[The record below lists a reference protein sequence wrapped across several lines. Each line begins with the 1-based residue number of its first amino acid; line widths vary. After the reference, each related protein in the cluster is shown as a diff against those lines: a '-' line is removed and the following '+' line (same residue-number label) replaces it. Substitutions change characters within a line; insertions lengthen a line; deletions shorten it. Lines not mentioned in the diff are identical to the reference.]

1 MIGDRGTGTMTR
13 SVRCSLSFLT
23 WILASL
29 LGASQTVWCAESAS
43 DVVRW
48 DWQFRESLNAIRDWE
63 SLLARLE
70 KKSPDERQVP
80 ILPVPGDGRSVIW
93 PNPIPRVLLAE
104 EDRGASPS
112 LRLANGKLKVQ
123 GAARDVKTLGLD
135 QEILGYTHP
144 GGGGKDQWYHRYE
157 RRFDQLLRF
166 RAKHSPLA
174 ITLDAPFDFR
184 RGHNE
189 IDVQVCNVTDKPATL
204 TARLDVHRPA
214 ATRQGESQAIL
225 VPPGEDRPL
234 RFPLDLVEPGGGLAV
249 LTLPVDGESFR
260 IPLLTHVED
269 VAAVLKSIEQILD
282 DTPDAVGADGLAAL
296 RRRTEAFD
304 DTSRHGWRALFEE
317 ASQLR
322 DQLLLGRVQFET
334 LLFVKR
340 KPYFSEQPFM
350 DAHHLFNRPGG
361 GIYRLSPVRPNGTV
375 TAVVDSLGD
384 GVYRDV
390 CLHFSGEKLLFSFG
404 NGSDK
409 WDGGQSYDIHEIGID
424 GADLQRLT
432 SGPKNDCEPF
442 YLPDGRIGFTSD
454 RSEHFVMCGGDRHSP
469 TLFVAEADGSAVR
482 QLSFNVFNDF
492 NPCVLPDGRILYSRW
507 EYNERSVTSLHN
519 PFTMNSDGTM
529 VAPYYGNATIRPN
542 VVMFPRPVPGSRKVM
557 ALFTAHHG
565 QTHGAVGLIDI
576 RRGRD
581 GPEPLEILTPNVPIT
596 GEHFED
602 SRCGWFSDPVAL
614 SETTYLCSYTPTVLP
629 WLERSWAL
637 YVGDRHGNLA
647 LVYRDP
653 DISGAEPL
661 PLVLRP
667 RPFVQPLTPT
677 DTGATDAEATL
688 AAVDVNIGLDGVPRG
703 AAKFLRILEDVPR
716 KDVRSGGV
724 VLTSGTLIFTIKRI
738 LGTVPIEADGSAH
751 FVVPANRNVYFEVLD
766 ARHQE
771 IQRMRS
777 VVCLKPGEQ
786 RTCVGCHES
795 RNTAPPN
802 RLIDA
807 LDREPSR
814 PREPPWGQRII
825 SYLRDVQPLVS
836 ARCTRCHTHDRMA
849 NGVILTDDLTDQFT
863 VAYEELLPYLSVAI
877 SNRWDHPDDVYARPP
892 YTYGSKASRLM
903 TLLDSGHHDVELT
916 EEDRLRLVNWI
927 DANAVYYDRYESD
940 AYGPKRHI
948 FAGPIKGAIQE
959 VHKRRCVP
967 CHGSINGRHDTW
979 WLTINWHDAK
989 MSRALVAPL
998 ARSAGGW
1005 QRCGELVFADTS
1017 DPDYQKLLS
1026 ALTSLGDQLAARP
1039 REDLLSVAG
1048 TDAAQQSV
1056 ELPPPPPP
1064 RPAVETKL
1072 SPGEWVPVSDLP
1084 WESANS
1090 GWTSNGD
1097 GLPRRDRDV
1106 RDQMLRLDGRRYG
1119 KGIGTHAPSEI
1130 VYRLDGKY
1138 DRFSATLGGAE
1149 ERGTIVFQV
1158 FGDSRQ
1164 LFDSGVM
1171 HGLRGT
1177 KSVDVSVA
1185 NVKQLRL
1192 VVTDAGDNYFCDM
1205 ANWADARLRKADSES
1220 RAEADK

>member
-1 MIGDRGTGTMTR
+1 MTCWTR
-13 SVRCSLSFLT
+13 RNLPFLAG
-23 WILASL
+23 ILALSL
-29 LGASQTVWCAESAS
+29 VAGQPGGRVATAS

-48 DWQFRESLNAIRDWE
+48 DWHFRESLNAIRDWE

-70 KKSPDERQVP
+70 KESPDERQVP
-80 ILPVPGDGRSVIW
+80 ILPVPIDGRSVVW
-93 PNPIPRVLLAE
+93 PNPIPRVLLPE
-104 EDRGASPS
+104 EDRGASLS
-112 LRLANGKLKVQ
+112 VRLAGRKLEVR
-123 GAARDVKTLGLD
+123 GAANDVRTTGLD
-135 QEILGYTHP
+135 QEILGYSHP

-166 RAKHSPLA
+166 RAKRSPLA
-174 ITLDAPFDFR
+174 ITLDAPFDFG
-184 RGHNE
+184 RGHN
-189 IDVQVCNVTDKPATL
+189 DVGVGVSNVTDEPVTF
-204 TARLDVHRPA
+204 TAQLDFHRPA
-214 ATRQGESQAIL
+214 SSHQGDSQTVL
-225 VPPGEDRPL
+225 VQPGQDQSL
-234 RFPLDLVEPGGGLAV
+234 RFPLVLADPGGGLAV
-249 LTLPVDGESFR
+249 LKLSVAGESFR

-269 VAAVLKSIEQILD
+269 VAAVIKSIEQILD
-282 DTPDAVGADGLAAL
+282 DTPDAAAAEQLAAL
-296 RRRTEAFD
+296 RRRAEAHKD
-304 DTSRHGWRALFEE
+304 ASGEGWRALFEE
-317 ASQLR
+317 ASRLR
-322 DQLLLGRVQFET
+322 DDLLLGRVEFDT

-361 GIYRLSPVRPNGTV
+361 GIYRLSPVRPDGKV

-384 GVYRDV
+384 GVYRDA

-409 WDGGQSYDIHEIGID
+409 WDGGQSYDVYEIGVD
-424 GADLQRLT
+424 GTGLRRLT

-442 YLPDGRIGFTSD
+442 YMPDDRIGFTSD

-469 TLFVAEADGSAVR
+469 TLFVAEADGSSVR

-492 NPCVLPDGRILYSRW
+492 TPCILPDGRILYGRW

-519 PFTMNSDGTM
+519 PFTMNPDGTM

-542 VVMFPRPVPGSRKVM
+542 VVMFPRPVPDSHKVM

-565 QTHGAVGLIDI
+565 QTHGAIGLIDI

-602 SRCGWFSDPVAL
+602 SRKGWFSDPVAL
-614 SETTYLCSYTPTVLP
+614 SETTHLCSYTPTVLP

-647 LVYRDP
+647 LVYRDQE
-653 DISGAEPL
+653 ISCAEPV
-661 PLVLRP
+661 PLVPRP
-667 RPFVQPLTPT
+667 RPFVQPPAPTGT
-677 DTGATDAEATL
+677 DTTDAEATL
-688 AAVDVNIGLDGVPRG
+688 AAVDVYIGLDGIPRG

-716 KDVRSGGV
+716 KDVRRGGV

-738 LGTVPIEADGSAH
+738 LGVVPIEADGSAH

-766 ARHQE
+766 ARQQE

-777 VVCLKPGEQ
+777 VVCLKPGER

-802 RLIDA
+802 RLIAA
-807 LDREPSR
+807 LNREPSR
-814 PREPPWGQRII
+814 PEEAPWGQRII
-825 SYLRDVQPLVS
+825 SYLRDVQPLIS
-836 ARCTRCHTHDRMA
+836 AQCTSCHTHDRMA

-940 AYGPKRHI
+940 AYGPKRRI
-948 FAGPIKGAIQE
+948 FAGSTKGVIQE
-959 VHKRRCVP
+959 IHKRRCVP
-967 CHGSINGRHDTW
+967 CHGSSDGRHDTW
-979 WLTINWHDAK
+979 WFTINWHNVN
-989 MSRALVAPL
+989 MSRGLVGPL

-1005 QRCGELVFADTS
+1005 QRCGEPVFADTS
-1017 DPDYQKLLS
+1017 DLDYQKLLA
-1026 ALTSLGDQLAARP
+1026 ALTSLRDQLAARP
-1039 REDLLSVAG
+1039 REDLLSIAG
-1048 TDAAQQSV
+1048 TDAVLQEV

-1072 SPGEWVPVSDLP
+1072 LPGDWVLLSDLP
-1084 WESANS
+1084 WESASS

-1106 RDQMLRLDGRRYG
+1106 QDQMLRLGRRRYG

-1130 VYRLDGKY
+1130 VYRLDDRY
-1138 DRFSATLGGAE
+1138 DRFSAIVGGAE
-1149 ERGTIVFQV
+1149 ERGTVVFQV
-1158 FGDSRQ
+1158 FGDQ
-1164 LFDSGVM
+1164 KLLFDSGMM

-1185 NVKQLRL
+1185 NMKLLRL
-1192 VVTDAGDNYFCDM
+1192 VVADAGDNYFADM
-1205 ANWADARLRKADSES
+1205 ANWADARVRKSDTES
-1220 RAEADK
+1220 QTNANK